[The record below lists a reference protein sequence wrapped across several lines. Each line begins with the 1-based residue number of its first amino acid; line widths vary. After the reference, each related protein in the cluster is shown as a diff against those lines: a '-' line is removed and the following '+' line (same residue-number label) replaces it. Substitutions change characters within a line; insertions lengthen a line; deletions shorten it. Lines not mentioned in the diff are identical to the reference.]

1 MRHDVYSWH
10 LIREQ
15 ARSSIFLAGSRSA
28 LAPFDFLWFLL
39 PLAAV
44 SGWLIGRFG
53 NRRRESAA
61 AAEDLRSNYFKG
73 INYLLNEQPDKAI
86 EAFIKVLEVDS
97 ETVETH
103 LALGN
108 LYRRRGEVDRAIR
121 IHQNLIARPSLESEQ
136 RSEAL
141 LELGHDYLS
150 AGLLDRAEN
159 LLEEL
164 ADSSEYRV
172 QALRQLI
179 DIYEQE
185 KDWNKAIAS
194 ARLLEKAT
202 GNELGPVIAHY
213 QCELA
218 GQFRES
224 GDTDAALDMLKKALA
239 THARC
244 VRASILEGEIL
255 SELEEHDRALR
266 AYQRIEE
273 QDADYVPEAIERIQ
287 QCYRALNRPGEMDR
301 YLRGL
306 MDHYGWITPMLAL
319 ADLTREREGAQ
330 GAIAFISD
338 HLRRRTSVRGLDR
351 LLELELEHAEGGDGA
366 YISILKDLTAE
377 LLSDRP
383 VYKCL
388 HCGFPAKLLHWQ
400 CPSCKHWNTI
410 KPIQGVEG
418 E

>member
-1 MRHDVYSWH
+1 
-10 LIREQ
+10 
-15 ARSSIFLAGSRSA
+15 

-39 PLAAV
+39 PLAAA
-44 SGWLIGRFG
+44 SGWLVGRYG
-53 NRRRESAA
+53 KRRRESAA
-61 AAEDLRSNYFKG
+61 AADDLRSNYFKG

-121 IHQNLIARPSLESEQ
+121 INQNLIAHPHLESEQ

-159 LLEEL
+159 LLQEL
-164 ADSSEYRV
+164 ADNGDYRV

-185 KDWNKAIAS
+185 KDWNKAIDS

-202 GNELGPVIAHY
+202 GNHLGPVIAHY

-218 GQFRES
+218 ERFRNS
-224 GDTDAALDMLKKALA
+224 DKTDRALELVKTARA
-239 THARC
+239 THDAC
-244 VRASILEGEIL
+244 VRASILEGDIL
-255 SELEEHDRALR
+255 TDIGEHERAIR
-266 AYQRIEE
+266 AYRRVEE
-273 QDADYVPEAIERIQ
+273 QDADYVPETIQ
-287 QCYRALNRPGEMDR
+287 RMQYCYRALHRPDDMGE
-301 YLRGL
+301 YLNGL
-306 MDHYGWITPMLAL
+306 MARYGWITPMLAL
-319 ADLTREREGAQ
+319 ADLKHDRHGIQ
-330 GAIAFISD
+330 GAIEFISD
-338 HLRRRTSVRGLDR
+338 QLRRRTSVRGLDR
-351 LLELELEHAEGGDGA
+351 LLELELENGDTEKGA
-366 YISILKDLTAE
+366 HISILKDLTGE

-383 VYKCL
+383 IYKCL

>member
-1 MRHDVYSWH
+1 
-10 LIREQ
+10 
-15 ARSSIFLAGSRSA
+15 

-39 PLAAV
+39 PLAAA
-44 SGWLIGRFG
+44 SGWLVG
-53 NRRRESAA
+53 NYGKRRRESAA
-61 AAEDLRSNYFKG
+61 AADDLRSNYFKG

-86 EAFIKVLEVDS
+86 EAFIEVLEVDS

-121 IHQNLIARPSLESEQ
+121 IHQNLIARPGLESEQ

-159 LLEEL
+159 LLREL
-164 ADSSEYRV
+164 AESGDYRV

-185 KDWNKAIAS
+185 KDWSKAIDS

-202 GNELGPVIAHY
+202 GNHLGPVISHY
-213 QCELA
+213 HCELA
-218 GQFRES
+218 ERFRGS
-224 GDTDAALDMLKKALA
+224 NQVDSALDLVKKALA
-239 THARC
+239 THDQC
-244 VRASILEGEIL
+244 VRASILEGDIL
-255 SELEEHDRALR
+255 TDRDEHERAIR
-266 AYQRIEE
+266 AYQRVEE
-273 QDADYVPEAIERIQ
+273 QDADYVPETIERMQ
-287 QCYRALNRPGEMDR
+287 YCYRALDRRDDMDE
-301 YLRGL
+301 YLKGL
-306 MDHYGWITPMLAL
+306 MERYGWITPMLAL
-319 ADLTREREGAQ
+319 ADLRHDRDGTDD
-330 GAIAFISD
+330 AIEFIAD
-338 HLRRRTSVRGLDR
+338 QLRRRTSVRGLDR
-351 LLELELEHAEGGDGA
+351 LLEFELENADAQKDAH
-366 YISILKDLTAE
+366 ISILKDLTGE

-383 VYKCL
+383 IYKCL
-388 HCGFPAKLLHWQ
+388 HCGFPARLLHWQ

>member
-1 MRHDVYSWH
+1 M
-10 LIREQ
+10 
-15 ARSSIFLAGSRSA
+15 
-28 LAPFDFLWFLL
+28 APIDFLWLLL
-39 PLAAV
+39 PLAAA
-44 SGWLIGRFG
+44 SGWLVGRYG
-53 NRRRESAA
+53 KRRRESEA

-86 EAFIKVLEVDS
+86 EVFIKVLEVDS

-121 IHQNLIARPSLESEQ
+121 IHQNLIARPNLDSAQ

-159 LLEEL
+159 LLQEL
-164 ADSSEYRV
+164 ADNGDYRV

-185 KDWNKAIAS
+185 KDWNRAIDS
-194 ARLLEKAT
+194 ARQLEKAT
-202 GNELGPVIAHY
+202 GNHLSPVIAHY

-218 GQFRES
+218 ERFRDA
-224 GDTDAALDMLKKALA
+224 GDVDGALGLLKKAHA
-239 THARC
+239 THGDC
-244 VRASILEGEIL
+244 VRASILEGDVL
-255 SELEEHDRALR
+255 TDQGEHERAIQ
-266 AYQRIEE
+266 AYQRVEE
-273 QDADYVPEAIERIQ
+273 QDADYLPETIERIQ
-287 QCYRALNRPGEMDR
+287 NCFTALGRHEEMDR
-301 YLRGL
+301 YLNGL
-306 MDHYGWITPMLAL
+306 MERYGWITPMLAL
-319 ADLTREREGAQ
+319 TDLKRDREGAA

-338 HLRRRTSVRGLDR
+338 QLRRRTSVRGLDR
-351 LLELELEHAEGGDGA
+351 LLELELEIEGGNGEQRA
-366 YISILKDLTAE
+366 HVSILKDLTGE

-383 VYKCL
+383 IYKCR
-388 HCGFPAKLLHWQ
+388 HCGFPARLLHWQ

-410 KPIQGVEG
+410 KPIQGIEG

>member
-1 MRHDVYSWH
+1 M
-10 LIREQ
+10 
-15 ARSSIFLAGSRSA
+15 
-28 LAPFDFLWFLL
+28 APFDFLWLLL
-39 PLAAV
+39 PLAAG
-44 SGWLIGRFG
+44 SGWLVGRYG
-53 NRRRESAA
+53 KRRRESAA
-61 AAEDLRSNYFKG
+61 AADDLRSNYFKG

-121 IHQNLIARPSLESEQ
+121 IHQNLIARPNLESEQ

-159 LLEEL
+159 LLQEL
-164 ADSSEYRV
+164 ADGGDYRV

-185 KDWNKAIAS
+185 KDWNKAIAC
-194 ARLLEKAT
+194 AHLLEKVT
-202 GNELGPVIAHY
+202 GNHLGPVIAHY

-218 GQFRES
+218 ERFREA
-224 GDTDAALDMLKKALA
+224 TEVDAALEMVKKALA
-239 THARC
+239 THDRC
-244 VRASILEGEIL
+244 VRASILEGDIL
-255 SELEEHDRALR
+255 TDLDEHERAIR
-266 AYQRIEE
+266 AYQRVEE
-273 QDADYVPEAIERIQ
+273 QDADYVPETIERMQ
-287 QCYRALNRPGEMDR
+287 FSYRALDRPQDMAE
-301 YLRGL
+301 YLNGL
-306 MDHYGWITPMLAL
+306 MERYGWITPMLAL
-319 ADLTREREGAQ
+319 ADLKHSREGAPE
-330 GAIAFISD
+330 AIAFISEQ
-338 HLRRRTSVRGLDR
+338 LRRRTSVRGLDR
-351 LLELELEHAEGGDGA
+351 LLELELEQADAEKGA
-366 YISILKDLTAE
+366 HVSILKDLTGE

-383 VYKCL
+383 KYKCL
-388 HCGFPAKLLHWQ
+388 HCGFPARLLHWQ

>member
-1 MRHDVYSWH
+1 MAS
-10 LIREQ
+10 
-15 ARSSIFLAGSRSA
+15 
-28 LAPFDFLWFLL
+28 FDFLWLLL
-39 PLAAV
+39 PLAAA
-44 SGWLIGRFG
+44 SGWLVGRYG
-53 NRRRESAA
+53 KRRRQSAA
-61 AAEDLRSNYFKG
+61 AADDLRSNYFKG

-121 IHQNLIARPSLESEQ
+121 IHQNLIARPNLESEQ

-159 LLEEL
+159 LLQEL
-164 ADSSEYRV
+164 ADGGDYRV

-185 KDWNKAIAS
+185 KDWNRAIAS
-194 ARLLEKAT
+194 AHLLEKAT
-202 GNELGPVIAHY
+202 GNHLGPVIAHY

-218 GQFRES
+218 ERFRES
-224 GDTDAALDMLKKALA
+224 NEVESALEMINEALA
-239 THARC
+239 THDRC
-244 VRASILEGEIL
+244 VRASILEGDVLTDINEY
-255 SELEEHDRALR
+255 ERAIR
-266 AYQRIEE
+266 AYQRVEE
-273 QDADYVPEAIERIQ
+273 QDADYVPETIERIQ
-287 QCYRALNRPGEMDR
+287 YCFRALDRPREMDE
-301 YLRGL
+301 YLNGL
-306 MDHYGWITPMLAL
+306 MERYGWITPMLAL
-319 ADLTREREGAQ
+319 ADLKHDRHGIQ
-330 GAIAFISD
+330 GAIEFISD
-338 HLRRRTSVRGLDR
+338 QLRRRTSVRGLDR
-351 LLELELEHAEGGDGA
+351 LLELELEQSDAENGA
-366 YISILKDLTAE
+366 HVSILKDLTGE

-383 VYKCL
+383 IYKCL
-388 HCGFPAKLLHWQ
+388 HCGFPARLLHWQ
-400 CPSCKHWNTI
+400 CPSCKHWNTM

>member
-1 MRHDVYSWH
+1 
-10 LIREQ
+10 
-15 ARSSIFLAGSRSA
+15 
-28 LAPFDFLWFLL
+28 LAPFDFLWLLL
-39 PLAAV
+39 PLAAA
-44 SGWLIGRFG
+44 SGWLAGRYG
-53 NRRRESAA
+53 KRRRESVAA
-61 AAEDLRSNYFKG
+61 ADDLRSNYFKG

-121 IHQNLIARPSLESEQ
+121 IHQNLIARPNLESEQ

-159 LLEEL
+159 LLQEL
-164 ADSSEYRV
+164 ADGGDYRV

-185 KDWNKAIAS
+185 KDWNKAIAC
-194 ARLLEKAT
+194 AHLLEKAT
-202 GNELGPVIAHY
+202 GNHLSPVIAHY

-218 GQFRES
+218 ERLRET
-224 GDTDAALDMLKKALA
+224 GDADSALEMVNKAHA
-239 THARC
+239 THERC
-244 VRASILEGEIL
+244 VRASLLEGDIL
-255 SELEEHDRALR
+255 TDLDEHERAIR
-266 AYQRIEE
+266 AYQRVEQ
-273 QDADYVPEAIERIQ
+273 QDADYVPEAIERMRF
-287 QCYRALNRPGEMDR
+287 CYRALDRAQDMDD
-301 YLRGL
+301 YLTGL
-306 MDHYGWITPMLAL
+306 MERYGWITPMLAL
-319 ADLTREREGAQ
+319 ADLKYDREGSSE
-330 GAIAFISD
+330 AIAFISGQ
-338 HLRRRTSVRGLDR
+338 LRRRTSVRGLDR
-351 LLELELEHAEGGDGA
+351 LLELELEKADAEKRA
-366 YISILKDLTAE
+366 HVSILKDLTGE
-377 LLSDRP
+377 LLSNRP
-383 VYKCL
+383 IYKCL
-388 HCGFPAKLLHWQ
+388 HCGFPARRLHWQ

>member
-1 MRHDVYSWH
+1 M
-10 LIREQ
+10 
-15 ARSSIFLAGSRSA
+15 
-28 LAPFDFLWFLL
+28 
-39 PLAAV
+39 
-44 SGWLIGRFG
+44 
-53 NRRRESAA
+53 RRREATAA
-61 AAEDLRSNYFKG
+61 ADDLRSNYFKG

-121 IHQNLIARPSLESEQ
+121 IHQNLIARPNLESEQ

-159 LLEEL
+159 LLQEL
-164 ADSSEYRV
+164 ADSGDYRV

-185 KDWNKAIAS
+185 KDWDRAIDS
-194 ARLLEKAT
+194 ARMLEKAT
-202 GNELGPVIAHY
+202 GNHLSPVIAHY

-218 GQFRES
+218 ERLRQSDDMDG
-224 GDTDAALDMLKKALA
+224 ALQLVKQALA
-239 THARC
+239 SHEQC
-244 VRASILEGEIL
+244 VRASILEGDIL
-255 SELEEHDRALR
+255 TDLGEHERAIR
-266 AYQRIEE
+266 AYQRVED
-273 QDADYVPEAIERIQ
+273 QDPDYVPETIERIQ
-287 QCYRALNRPGEMDR
+287 YCFRSLDRPGEMDA
-301 YLRGL
+301 YLNDL
-306 MDHYGWITPMLAL
+306 MERYGWITPMLAL
-319 ADLTREREGAQ
+319 ADMKRDREGPE
-330 GAIAFISD
+330 GAIEFMCEQ
-338 HLRRRTSVRGLDR
+338 LRRRTSVRGLDR
-351 LLELELEHAEGGDGA
+351 LLELELQIADARKGA
-366 YISILKDLTAE
+366 HVSILKDLTGE

-388 HCGFPAKLLHWQ
+388 HCGFPARLLHWQ

>member
-1 MRHDVYSWH
+1 V
-10 LIREQ
+10 
-15 ARSSIFLAGSRSA
+15 
-28 LAPFDFLWFLL
+28 APFDFLWFLL
-39 PLAAV
+39 PLAAA
-44 SGWLIGRFG
+44 SGWLVGHYG
-53 NRRRESAA
+53 KRRRESAA
-61 AAEDLRSNYFKG
+61 AADDLRSNYFKG

-121 IHQNLIARPSLESEQ
+121 IHQNLIARPNLESEQ

-159 LLEEL
+159 LLQEL
-164 ADSSEYRV
+164 ADSGDYRV

-185 KDWNKAIAS
+185 KDWHRAIDS

-202 GNELGPVIAHY
+202 GNHLGPVIAHY

-218 GQFRES
+218 ERFRDSE
-224 GDTDAALDMLKKALA
+224 DMDAALEMLKSALA
-239 THARC
+239 THDRC
-244 VRASILEGEIL
+244 VRASILEGDVL
-255 SELEEHDRALR
+255 TDRDEHESAIR
-266 AYQRIEE
+266 AYQRVEE
-273 QDADYVPEAIERIQ
+273 QDADYVPETIDRIQ
-287 QCYRALNRPGEMDR
+287 FCYRALNQPAEMDS
-301 YLRGL
+301 YLNGL
-306 MDHYGWITPMLAL
+306 MARYGWITPMLAL
-319 ADLTREREGAQ
+319 ADLKREREGPEA
-330 GAIAFISD
+330 AIEFISEK
-338 HLRRRTSVRGLDR
+338 LRRRTSVRGLDR
-351 LLELELEHAEGGDGA
+351 LLQLELEHADAENGA
-366 YISILKDLTAE
+366 HVSILKDLTGE
-377 LLSDRP
+377 LLADRP
-383 VYKCL
+383 IYKCL
-388 HCGFPAKLLHWQ
+388 HCGFPARLLHWQ

>member
-1 MRHDVYSWH
+1 M
-10 LIREQ
+10 
-15 ARSSIFLAGSRSA
+15 
-28 LAPFDFLWFLL
+28 APFDFLWLLL
-39 PLAAV
+39 PLAAA
-44 SGWLIGRFG
+44 SGWLVGRFG
-53 NRRRESAA
+53 KRRRESEA

-86 EAFIKVLEVDS
+86 EVFIKVLEVDS

-121 IHQNLIARPSLESEQ
+121 IHQNLIARPNLDSGM

-159 LLEEL
+159 LLQEL
-164 ADSSEYRV
+164 ADDGDYRV

-185 KDWNKAIAS
+185 KDWSKAIDS
-194 ARLLEKAT
+194 ARQLEKAT
-202 GNELGPVIAHY
+202 GNHLRPVIAHY

-218 GQFRES
+218 ERYRDSE
-224 GDTDAALDMLKKALA
+224 DAEGALAMLEKALA
-239 THARC
+239 THSSC
-244 VRASILEGEIL
+244 VRASILEGDVL
-255 SELEEHDRALR
+255 TDRGEHEKAIH
-266 AYQRIEE
+266 AYQRVEE
-273 QDADYVPEAIERIQ
+273 QDADYLPETIERIQ
-287 QCYRALNRPGEMDR
+287 VCYRALEQHAEMDA

-306 MDHYGWITPMLAL
+306 MERYGWITPMLAL
-319 ADLTREREGAQ
+319 TDLKRDREGAE

-338 HLRRRTSVRGLDR
+338 QLRRRTSVRGLDR
-351 LLELELEHAEGGDGA
+351 LLELELEGKDGEHRA
-366 YISILKDLTAE
+366 HVSILKDLTGE

-383 VYKCL
+383 IYKCR
-388 HCGFPAKLLHWQ
+388 HCGFPARLLHWQ

>member
-1 MRHDVYSWH
+1 
-10 LIREQ
+10 
-15 ARSSIFLAGSRSA
+15 

-39 PLAAV
+39 PLAAA
-44 SGWLIGRFG
+44 SGWLVGHYG
-53 NRRRESAA
+53 KRRRESAA
-61 AAEDLRSNYFKG
+61 AADDLRSNYFKG

-121 IHQNLIARPSLESEQ
+121 IHQNLIARPKLESEQ

-159 LLEEL
+159 ILREL
-164 ADSSEYRV
+164 ADSGDYPV

-185 KDWNKAIAS
+185 KDWNKAIES

-202 GNELGPVIAHY
+202 GNHLSPVIAHY

-218 GQFRES
+218 ERFRES
-224 GDTDAALDMLKKALA
+224 DDVDGALDQVKKALA
-239 THARC
+239 THDRC
-244 VRASILEGEIL
+244 VRASILEGDIL
-255 SELEEHDRALR
+255 TDLDEHERAIR
-266 AYQRIEE
+266 AYQRVEE
-273 QDADYVPEAIERIQ
+273 QDADYVPETIDRMQ
-287 QCYRALNRPGEMDR
+287 TCYRALDQAGDMDE
-301 YLRGL
+301 YLNGL
-306 MDHYGWITPMLAL
+306 MKRYGWITLMLAL
-319 ADLTREREGAQ
+319 ADLKHDRDGTQ
-330 GAIAFISD
+330 SAIEFISD
-338 HLRRRTSVRGLDR
+338 QLRRRTSVRGLDR
-351 LLELELEHAEGGDGA
+351 LLELELESADPQNGA
-366 YISILKDLTAE
+366 HVSILKDLTGE

-383 VYKCL
+383 IYKCL
-388 HCGFPAKLLHWQ
+388 HCGFPARLLHWQ

>member
-1 MRHDVYSWH
+1 M
-10 LIREQ
+10 
-15 ARSSIFLAGSRSA
+15 
-28 LAPFDFLWFLL
+28 APFDLLWFLL
-39 PLAAV
+39 PLAAA
-44 SGWLIGRFG
+44 SGWLVGRYG
-53 NRRRESAA
+53 KRRRESAA
-61 AAEDLRSNYFKG
+61 AADDLRSNYFKG

-121 IHQNLIARPSLESEQ
+121 IHQNLIARPGLESEQ
-136 RSEAL
+136 RSESL

-159 LLEEL
+159 LLQEL
-164 ADSSEYRV
+164 ADSGDYRV

-185 KDWNKAIAS
+185 KDWNKAIDS

-202 GNELGPVIAHY
+202 GNHLGPVVAHY

-218 GQFRES
+218 ERTREA
-224 GDTDAALDMLKKALA
+224 GDAEGALRLAQEALA
-239 THARC
+239 THDAC
-244 VRASILEGEIL
+244 VRASILEGDIL
-255 SELEEHDRALR
+255 SDLDQHEKAIR
-266 AYQRIEE
+266 AYQRVEE
-273 QDADYVPEAIERIQ
+273 QDADYLPETIERMQ
-287 QCYRALNRPGEMDR
+287 SCHRALNRPHDMDA
-301 YLRGL
+301 YLNGL
-306 MDHYGWITPMLAL
+306 MESYGWITPMLAL
-319 ADLTREREGAQ
+319 ADLKRERDGAEA
-330 GAIAFISD
+330 AIEFLSEQ
-338 HLRRRTSVRGLDR
+338 LRRRTSVRGLDR
-351 LLELELEHAEGGDGA
+351 LLALELESADAEKGA
-366 YISILKDLTAE
+366 HVTILKKLTGE

-410 KPIQGVEG
+410 KLIQGVEG

>member
-1 MRHDVYSWH
+1 M
-10 LIREQ
+10 
-15 ARSSIFLAGSRSA
+15 
-28 LAPFDFLWFLL
+28 APFDFLWFLL
-39 PLAAV
+39 PLAAA
-44 SGWLIGRFG
+44 SGWLVGHYG
-53 NRRRESAA
+53 KRRRESAA
-61 AAEDLRSNYFKG
+61 AADDLRSNYFKG

-121 IHQNLIARPSLESEQ
+121 IHQNLIARPNLESEQ

-159 LLEEL
+159 LLQEL
-164 ADSSEYRV
+164 ADSGDYRV

-185 KDWNKAIAS
+185 KDWHRAIDS

-202 GNELGPVIAHY
+202 GNHLGPVIAHY

-218 GQFRES
+218 ERFRES
-224 GDTDAALDMLKKALA
+224 ENMDAALEMLKSALA
-239 THARC
+239 THDRC
-244 VRASILEGEIL
+244 VRASILEGDVL
-255 SELEEHDRALR
+255 TDRDEHERAIR
-266 AYQRIEE
+266 AYQRVEE
-273 QDADYVPEAIERIQ
+273 QDADYVPETIDRIQ
-287 QCYRALNRPGEMDR
+287 FCYRALNQPAEMDS
-301 YLRGL
+301 YLNGL
-306 MDHYGWITPMLAL
+306 MARYGWITPMLAL
-319 ADLTREREGAQ
+319 ADLKREREGPEA
-330 GAIAFISD
+330 AIEFISEQ
-338 HLRRRTSVRGLDR
+338 LRRRTSVRGLDR
-351 LLELELEHAEGGDGA
+351 LLQLELEQADAENGA
-366 YISILKDLTAE
+366 HVSILKDLTGE
-377 LLSDRP
+377 LLADRP

-388 HCGFPAKLLHWQ
+388 HCGFPARLLHWQ

>member
-1 MRHDVYSWH
+1 M
-10 LIREQ
+10 
-15 ARSSIFLAGSRSA
+15 
-28 LAPFDFLWFLL
+28 APFNFLWLL
-39 PLAAV
+39 VPLAAA
-44 SGWLIGRFG
+44 SGWLVGRYG
-53 NRRRESAA
+53 KRRRESAA
-61 AAEDLRSNYFKG
+61 AADDLRSNYFKG

-121 IHQNLIARPSLESEQ
+121 IHQNLIARPNLESEQ

-159 LLEEL
+159 LLQEL
-164 ADSSEYRV
+164 ADGGDYRV

-185 KDWNKAIAS
+185 KDWNKAIAC
-194 ARLLEKAT
+194 AHLLEKVT
-202 GNELGPVIAHY
+202 GNHLSPVIAHY

-218 GQFRES
+218 ERFRGSAEVN
-224 GDTDAALDMLKKALA
+224 AALDMVKKALA
-239 THARC
+239 THHRC
-244 VRASILEGEIL
+244 VRASILEGDIL
-255 SELEEHDRALR
+255 TDRDEHERAIR
-266 AYQRIEE
+266 AYQRVEE
-273 QDADYVPEAIERIQ
+273 QDADYVPETIERMQ
-287 QCYRALNRPGEMDR
+287 FSYRALDRPQDMDE
-301 YLRGL
+301 YLNGL
-306 MDHYGWITPMLAL
+306 MERYGWITPMLAMAEL
-319 ADLTREREGAQ
+319 KHSREGTPE
-330 GAIAFISD
+330 AIAFISEQ
-338 HLRRRTSVRGLDR
+338 LRRRTSVRGLDR
-351 LLELELEHAEGGDGA
+351 LLELELEQSDAEKGA
-366 YISILKDLTAE
+366 HVSILKDLTGE

-383 VYKCL
+383 IYKCL
-388 HCGFPAKLLHWQ
+388 HCGFPARRLHWQ

>member
-1 MRHDVYSWH
+1 
-10 LIREQ
+10 
-15 ARSSIFLAGSRSA
+15 
-28 LAPFDFLWFLL
+28 LAPFDFLWLLL
-39 PLAAV
+39 PVAAA
-44 SGWLIGRFG
+44 SGWFVGRYG
-53 NRRRESAA
+53 KHRRESAA
-61 AAEDLRSNYFKG
+61 AADDLRSNYFKG

-121 IHQNLIARPSLESEQ
+121 IHQNLIARPRLESEQ

-159 LLEEL
+159 LLQEL
-164 ADSSEYRV
+164 ADNGDYRV

-185 KDWNKAIAS
+185 KDWDKAIDS
-194 ARLLEKAT
+194 ARLLEKVT
-202 GNELGPVIAHY
+202 GNHLGPVIAHY

-218 GQFRES
+218 ERFRDSEQ
-224 GDTDAALDMLKKALA
+224 TDRALELVKKARA
-239 THARC
+239 THEAC
-244 VRASILEGEIL
+244 VRASILEGDIL
-255 SELEEHDRALR
+255 TDIHEYERAIR
-266 AYQRIEE
+266 AYRRVEE
-273 QDADYVPEAIERIQ
+273 QDADYVPETIARMQ
-287 QCYRALNRPGEMDR
+287 YCYRALHRPEEMDE
-301 YLRGL
+301 YLNGL
-306 MDHYGWITPMLAL
+306 MARYGWITPMLAL
-319 ADLTREREGAQ
+319 ADLKRDRHGTQ
-330 GAIAFISD
+330 GAIDFISD
-338 HLRRRTSVRGLDR
+338 QLRRRTSVRGLDR
-351 LLELELEHAEGGDGA
+351 LLELELANSDAEKGA
-366 YISILKDLTAE
+366 HVSILKDLTGE
-377 LLSDRP
+377 LLADRP
-383 VYKCL
+383 KYKCL

>member
-1 MRHDVYSWH
+1 M
-10 LIREQ
+10 
-15 ARSSIFLAGSRSA
+15 
-28 LAPFDFLWFLL
+28 APFDFLWFLL
-39 PLAAV
+39 PLAAA
-44 SGWLIGRFG
+44 SGWLIGRYG
-53 NRRRESAA
+53 KRRRESAA
-61 AAEDLRSNYFKG
+61 AADDLRSNYFKG

-121 IHQNLIARPSLESEQ
+121 IHQNLIARPNLESEQ

-159 LLEEL
+159 LLQEL
-164 ADSSEYRV
+164 AESGDYRV

-185 KDWNKAIAS
+185 KDWVRAIDS

-202 GNELGPVIAHY
+202 GNQLGPIIAHY

-218 GQFRES
+218 ERYRES
-224 GDTDAALDMLKKALA
+224 DDTETALEMVKKALA
-239 THARC
+239 THDRC
-244 VRASILEGEIL
+244 VRASILEGDVL
-255 SELEEHDRALR
+255 TDRNEYERAVR
-266 AYQRIEE
+266 AYQRVEE
-273 QDADYVPEAIERIQ
+273 QDADYVPETIERIQ
-287 QCYRALNRPGEMDR
+287 YCYRALNRPEDMDR
-301 YLRGL
+301 YLSGL
-306 MDHYGWITPMLAL
+306 MERYGWITPMLAL
-319 ADLTREREGAQ
+319 ADLKREREGTQ
-330 GAIAFISD
+330 GAIEFISEQ
-338 HLRRRTSVRGLDR
+338 LRRRTSVRGLDR
-351 LLELELEHAEGGDGA
+351 LLELEIEQAGAREGA
-366 YISILKDLTAE
+366 YVSILKDLTAE

-388 HCGFPAKLLHWQ
+388 HCGFPARLLHWQ

>member
-1 MRHDVYSWH
+1 
-10 LIREQ
+10 
-15 ARSSIFLAGSRSA
+15 

-39 PLAAV
+39 PLAAA
-44 SGWLIGRFG
+44 SGWLIGRYG
-53 NRRRESAA
+53 KRRRESVAA
-61 AAEDLRSNYFKG
+61 ADDLRSNYFKG

-121 IHQNLIARPSLESEQ
+121 IHQNLIARPSLESDQ

-159 LLEEL
+159 LLQEL
-164 ADSSEYRV
+164 AESGGYRV

-185 KDWNKAIAS
+185 KDWVRAIDS

-202 GNELGPVIAHY
+202 GNQLGPIVAHY

-218 GQFRES
+218 ERYRES
-224 GDTDAALDMLKKALA
+224 DDSEAALEMVKKALA
-239 THARC
+239 THDRC
-244 VRASILEGEIL
+244 VRASILEGDVL
-255 SELEEHDRALR
+255 ADRDEHERAIR
-266 AYQRIEE
+266 AYQRVEE
-273 QDADYVPEAIERIQ
+273 QDADYVPETIERIQ
-287 QCYRALNRPGEMDR
+287 YCYRALNRPDDMDR
-301 YLRGL
+301 YLSGL
-306 MDHYGWITPMLAL
+306 MERYGWITPMLAL
-319 ADLTREREGAQ
+319 ADLKRERNGAES
-330 GAIAFISD
+330 AIEFISEQ
-338 HLRRRTSVRGLDR
+338 LRRRTSVRGLDR
-351 LLELELEHAEGGDGA
+351 LLELEIGQAGA
-366 YISILKDLTAE
+366 SESAHVSILKDLTGE

-388 HCGFPAKLLHWQ
+388 HCGFPARLLHWQ

>member
-1 MRHDVYSWH
+1 
-10 LIREQ
+10 LT
-15 ARSSIFLAGSRSA
+15 
-28 LAPFDFLWFLL
+28 PFDFLWFLL
-39 PLAAV
+39 PLAAA
-44 SGWLIGRFG
+44 SGWLVGRYG
-53 NRRRESAA
+53 KRRRETAA

-121 IHQNLIARPSLESEQ
+121 IHQNLIARPNLESEQ

-159 LLEEL
+159 LLQEL
-164 ADSSEYRV
+164 ADSGDYRV

-185 KDWNKAIAS
+185 KDWNRAIDS

-202 GNELGPVIAHY
+202 GNHLSPVIAHY

-218 GQFRES
+218 QRFRES
-224 GDTDAALDMLKKALA
+224 GDTTRGLEMLKQALA
-239 THARC
+239 THDQC
-244 VRASILEGEIL
+244 VRASILEGDVL
-255 SELEEHDRALR
+255 ADLEEYERAIR
-266 AYQRIEE
+266 AYQRVEE
-273 QDADYVPEAIERIQ
+273 QDADYVPETIERIQ
-287 QCYRALNRPGEMDR
+287 YCYRALNRPDDMDT
-301 YLRGL
+301 YLNGL
-306 MDHYGWITPMLAL
+306 MARYGWITPMLAL
-319 ADLTREREGAQ
+319 ADLKHERDGAQ
-330 GAIAFISD
+330 GAIEFISD
-338 HLRRRTSVRGLDR
+338 QLRRRTSVRGLDR
-351 LLELELEHAEGGDGA
+351 LLELELENAGAADGA
-366 YISILKDLTAE
+366 HVSILKDLTGE
-377 LLSDRP
+377 LLADRP
-383 VYKCL
+383 IYKCL
-388 HCGFPAKLLHWQ
+388 HCGFPARLLHWQ

>member
-1 MRHDVYSWH
+1 
-10 LIREQ
+10 
-15 ARSSIFLAGSRSA
+15 

-39 PLAAV
+39 PLAAA
-44 SGWLIGRFG
+44 SGWLAGRYG
-53 NRRRESAA
+53 KRRRESAVA
-61 AAEDLRSNYFKG
+61 AGDLRSNYFKG

-121 IHQNLIARPSLESEQ
+121 IHQNLIARPGLESEQ

-159 LLEEL
+159 LLREL
-164 ADSSEYRV
+164 AESGDYRV

-185 KDWNKAIAS
+185 KDWNRAIDC

-202 GNELGPVIAHY
+202 GNHLGPVIAHY

-218 GQFRES
+218 ERLRES
-224 GDTDAALDMLKKALA
+224 DEVDSALDLVKKALV
-239 THARC
+239 TDDRC
-244 VRASILEGEIL
+244 VRASILEGDIL
-255 SELEEHDRALR
+255 ADLDEREQAIR
-266 AYQRIEE
+266 AYQRVEE
-273 QDADYVPEAIERIQ
+273 QDADYVPETIERMQ
-287 QCYRALNRPGEMDR
+287 YCYRALHRPDDMDE
-301 YLRGL
+301 YLNGL
-306 MDHYGWITPMLAL
+306 MERYGWITPMLAL
-319 ADLTREREGAQ
+319 ADLKHDRDGTP
-330 GAIAFISD
+330 GAIEFITD
-338 HLRRRTSVRGLDR
+338 QLRRRTSVRGLDR
-351 LLELELEHAEGGDGA
+351 LLELELENADADAEKGA
-366 YISILKDLTAE
+366 HVSILKSLTGE
-377 LLSDRP
+377 LLSDQP
-383 VYKCL
+383 IYKCL
-388 HCGFPAKLLHWQ
+388 HCGFPARLLHWQ